1 MKNENKKAWRTALVC
16 FILIGVVLWI
26 FYQYTF
32 EKGEPERQKE
42 ISVILYNAGDGG
54 WESLIEGMRQAEDYF
69 SVNINYITLREG
81 ADGEEQQKAIA
92 REIENGAEGIIL
104 AVCDYEALNPF
115 LRGEDYAIP
124 VIAVES
130 GLNDPSFP
138 LVSADNY
145 AMGKRLAEEI
155 LADWTKKELP
165 RVALAQD
172 MTGRDSVEQR
182 KAGLVDALEG
192 KAHIIFWEEAVNG
205 QEADIVVALYKE
217 AFSDI
222 IKKGEGIYRETKIY
236 GIGNTSAIVAALDRG
251 IIEKLVFQNEFNMG
265 YLSVKALLNEI
276 ERMRVEDR
284 EEIEYYCVTKQEL
297 YGTEYEKLLF
307 PIVE

>member
-1 MKNENKKAWRTALVC
+1 MINENKRAWRTGIVC

-32 EKGEPERQKE
+32 GNDKPKRQKE
-42 ISVILYNAGDGG
+42 ISVILYNAGNDG
-54 WESLIEGMRQAEDYF
+54 WESLVEGMRQAEDYF
-69 SVNINYITLREG
+69 SVNINYVILREG

-104 AVCDYEALNPF
+104 AVCDDEALNPY
-115 LRGEDYAIP
+115 LRGENYMIP

-138 LVSADNY
+138 LISGDNY
-145 AMGKRLAEEI
+145 AMGKRLGEEI
-155 LADWTKKELP
+155 LADWTGTEP
-165 RVALAQD
+165 PTVALAQ
-172 MTGRDSVEQR
+172 TTSKRDSVEQR
-182 KAGLVDALEG
+182 KAGILEALTG
-192 KAHIIFWEEAVNG
+192 KAHIIPWEEALKG
-205 QEADIVVALYKE
+205 QKADVAVALHKE
-217 AFSDI
+217 AFAHI
-222 IKKGEGIYRETKIY
+222 TEETENLHREIKIY

-265 YLSVKALLNEI
+265 YLSVKALLNEM
-276 ERMRVEDR
+276 ESMKGQEKQ
-284 EEIEYYCVTKQEL
+284 EIEYYCVTKQEI